1 MGEMRFTKIIYCH
14 TGNMVIETEQ
24 WCVLLTVSKWY
35 KQTVHHTHIYKLEM
49 ITKCV
54 VNALIPD
61 VKIVHCVLWGYELI
75 C

>member
-24 WCVLLTVSKWY
+24 WCVLLTVSKWC

-49 ITKCV
+49 IT
-54 VNALIPD
+54 N
-61 VKIVHCVLWGYELI
+61 VLSMHLFLMWKLCIEFCGVMSWYV
-75 C
+75 